1 MAVFTIPKYKF
12 EDLEKKIE
20 KIRRK
25 GASVVFDVVDSNV
38 IHTYKSDELNMN
50 IGIPCIDVEVS
61 GQYVV
66 NGWAFVAIIEHSSPE
81 NIIRIIDQRFYGR
94 VPERYRTSP
103 KTCEHCH
110 MRRDRNDTYLIYNE
124 DEDDWKQVGR
134 TCLKNYTQG
143 LDAETCASM
152 ADVFSEID
160 RMFDDNGRQAFAD
173 VDFHNPLHSD
183 RVGFQQ
189 DKIRKQ
195 ILQYIKDNGYLPV
208 KTVEAF
214 KEKLFARQHL
224 SECTDAEI
232 DQITDA
238 ATRLGNSDWSRN
250 AHAAWNKEYIELRD
264 FNLIASLC
272 SICLQNIAKENA
284 RRNSGGE
291 LDNAYAGEVG
301 DTVEFTI
308 TSAMISHYRTPNV
321 YRANP
326 YPVYRMTDE
335 TGKIYMW
342 GSTNEDVVVEP
353 GRRIK
358 GRIKATFE
366 KRNGEKITELT
377 RCKVD

>member
-25 GASVVFDVVDSNV
+25 GANVVFDVVDSNV

-143 LDAETCASM
+143 LDAEVCASM
-152 ADVFSEID
+152 VDVFAEIAKASQNAEIGS
-160 RMFDDNGRQAFAD
+160 FDI
-173 VDFHNPLHSD
+173 DFRSPAHVEQIGLERN
-183 RVGFQQ
+183 R
-189 DKIRKQ
+189 IRKQ
-195 ILQYIKDNGYLPV
+195 VLQYIKDNGYLPV
-208 KTVEAF
+208 RTVNDFIDKLIKKEQLREATN
-214 KEKLFARQHL
+214 EEVQEITAA
-224 SECTDAEI
+224 AE
-232 DQITDA
+232 
-238 ATRLGNSDWSRN
+238 RLGNSDWSRN
-250 AHAAWNKEYIELRD
+250 ARAA
-264 FNLIASLC
+264 
-272 SICLQNIAKENA
+272 
-284 RRNSGGE
+284 
-291 LDNAYAGEVG
+291 
-301 DTVEFTI
+301 
-308 TSAMISHYRTPNV
+308 
-321 YRANP
+321 
-326 YPVYRMTDE
+326 
-335 TGKIYMW
+335 
-342 GSTNEDVVVEP
+342 
-353 GRRIK
+353 
-358 GRIKATFE
+358 
-366 KRNGEKITELT
+366 
-377 RCKVD
+377 